1 VNILLLGPQG
11 AGKGTQAKRIAAE
24 YGIPHIASGDMLR
37 DAIAARTE
45 LGRLVQPVYDRG
57 DLVPDEL
64 MIGLIRERLSQPD
77 AGEGFALDGFP
88 RTMAQA
94 DALDAMLHE
103 IGRELDIVFE
113 LQLPDDVAFERLL
126 KRARDEG
133 RTDDTPAVIRKRLAN
148 YHELTAPLVGYYRA
162 KGNLVGIHADRPIN
176 DVFAEIQDALDQ
188 VAVP

>member
-1 VNILLLGPQG
+1 
-11 AGKGTQAKRIAAE
+11 
-24 YGIPHIASGDMLR
+24 
-37 DAIAARTE
+37 
-45 LGRLVQPVYDRG
+45 
-57 DLVPDEL
+57 
-64 MIGLIRERLSQPD
+64 
-77 AGEGFALDGFP
+77 
-88 RTMAQA
+88 MAQA

-103 IGRELDIVFE
+103 IGRDLDIVFE
-113 LQLPDDVAFERLL
+113 LQLPDDVAFERLR

-133 RTDDTPAVIRKRLAN
+133 RTDDTPAVIRNRLAN

>member
-37 DAIAARTE
+37 DAIAAGTE

>member
-37 DAIAARTE
+37 DAIAAGTE
-45 LGRLVQPVYDRG
+45 LGRLVQPIYDRG

-64 MIGLIRERLSQPD
+64 MIGLIRERLAQAD
-77 AGEGFALDGFP
+77 AADGFVLDGFP

-94 DALDAMLHE
+94 GALDAMLHD
-103 IGRELDIVFE
+103 IGRDLDVVFE
-113 LQLPDDVAFERLL
+113 LQLPDEVAFERLL
-126 KRARDEG
+126 KRARIES
-133 RTDDTPAVIRKRLAN
+133 RADDTPEVIRNRLAN

-162 KGNLVGIHADRPIN
+162 KGNLVGIHGDRPIN
-176 DVFAEIQDALDQ
+176 EVFAEIQAGLDQ
-188 VAVP
+188 VVVP

>member
-37 DAIAARTE
+37 GAIAAGTE
-45 LGRLVQPVYDRG
+45 LGRLVQPIYDRG

-64 MIGLIRERLSQPD
+64 MIGLIRERLAQPD
-77 AGEGFALDGFP
+77 AAEGLVLDGFP
-88 RTMAQA
+88 RTIAQA
-94 DALDAMLHE
+94 DALDVMLHE

-133 RTDDTPAVIRKRLAN
+133 RTDDTPDVIRNRLAN

-162 KGNLVGIHADRPIN
+162 KGNLVGIHADRPVN

>member
-1 VNILLLGPQG
+1 V
-11 AGKGTQAKRIAAE
+11 
-24 YGIPHIASGDMLR
+24 
-37 DAIAARTE
+37 
-45 LGRLVQPVYDRG
+45 
-57 DLVPDEL
+57 
-64 MIGLIRERLSQPD
+64 
-77 AGEGFALDGFP
+77 LDGFP